1 MPDTDLL
8 IPKQIE
14 STGAAGADAL
24 SHPLANR
31 VDSQSGQTG
40 LLTQS
45 SVFSG
50 GQTTL
55 RGDAQNIGVHRTTDA
70 PKTLGRA
77 DNFGPHL
84 DASDAYFLRQE
95 LEFMLNREITTE
107 YPEKKARRVFPIN
120 TQGGWAQEISYTAYD
135 RVGRAR
141 IVTCANDWP
150 RVSLGGVCKWT
161 SPVVN
166 IGSGFEICF
175 EDIQA
180 ARYANKPLESRLM
193 GAVRE
198 AIMEEENRLVW
209 YGDSASALLGIANN
223 PYIPRQVAAFPI
235 DCTSTADQI
244 LKVLHTA
251 ANYAI
256 VATLGAGQP
265 PDTMLLPISIWTY
278 LSSTYLNTGNSS
290 NVTILQA
297 FLQTNQFI
305 SKIDWIPE
313 LETLG
318 VGGTRAIFFYHSD
331 PRSIEIRL
339 PVDFLALPAFW
350 NGLSTEINFME
361 RYGGMWLYYPARA
374 LLLEGV

>member
-1 MPDTDLL
+1 MENLL
-8 IPKQIE
+8 IPKQLD
-14 STGAAGADAL
+14 STGAAGSDAL
-24 SHPLANR
+24 DHPMASN
-31 VDSQSGQTG
+31 QSSRGRTG
-40 LLTQS
+40 LVTDS
-45 SVFSG
+45 AVFTG
-50 GQTTL
+50 GETVM
-55 RGDAQNIGVHRTTDA
+55 RGDARQVAVHRTTQT
-70 PKTLGRA
+70 PKTFGRQ

-84 DASDAYFLRQE
+84 DSGDAYFLRQE
-95 LEFMLNREITTE
+95 LEYMLNREITTE

-120 TQGGWAQEISYTAYD
+120 TQGGWAHEISYTAYD
-135 RVGRAR
+135 RVGRAK

-161 SPVVN
+161 APVVN

-180 ARYANKPLESRLM
+180 ARYAGKPLESRLM

-235 DCTSTADQI
+235 DYTSTPEQI

-278 LSSTYLNTGNSS
+278 LSSTLLNSS
-290 NVTILQA
+290 NSSNQTILQQ
-297 FLQTNQFI
+297 FLQSNQFI
-305 SKIDWIPE
+305 SKVDWVPE
-313 LETLG
+313 METLG

-361 RYGGMWLYYPARA
+361 RYGGVWAYYPARM
-374 LLLEGV
+374 LMLEGV